1 MGILRHPY
9 LQIKQTLFCNKWLH
23 TRKLFQSN
31 QKKKAYRGSTDLL
44 QNKNNIKP
52 QNNEKKNNIV
62 SHMLNVQNGYTAL

>member
-1 MGILRHPY
+1 MTTYTEI
-9 LQIKQTLFCNKWLH
+9 ISKQ
-23 TRKLFQSN
+23 S
-31 QKKKAYRGSTDLL
+31 KKKAYRGSTDLL